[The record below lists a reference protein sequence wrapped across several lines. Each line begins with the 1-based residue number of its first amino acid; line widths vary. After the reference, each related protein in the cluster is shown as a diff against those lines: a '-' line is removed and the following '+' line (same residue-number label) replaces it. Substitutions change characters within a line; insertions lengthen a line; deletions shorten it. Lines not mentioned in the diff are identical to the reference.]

1 MGAVQVQLLGSLRF
15 FGWITGQLL
24 LSGRRVW
31 RSVRAGPWC
40 EDRVPGRE
48 LQAGRITFAEF
59 PVGPPCARAG
69 YDYDELEALEA
80 TIADEDERRWT
91 IDYAKRGSNLACPV
105 CQEPMHAFNYR
116 AYNLELEACA
126 EGHGFWLD
134 AGESDRVREVMR
146 ERVQGLQRSASAQHA
161 WHRAKRGGGGGV
173 LDNLKGL
180 FGRR

>member
-1 MGAVQVQLLGSLRF
+1 MDLNCPRDGKPLSMGQEHGIEVDRCDAC
-15 FGWITGQLL
+15 
-24 LSGRRVW
+24 
-31 RSVRAGPWC
+31 AGAW
-40 EDRVPGRE
+40 
-48 LQAGRITFAEF
+48 
-59 PVGPPCARAG
+59 
-69 YDYDELEALEA
+69 YDYDELDALEA
-80 TIADEDERRWT
+80 TIAEEDERGGT

-116 AYNLELEACA
+116 AYNLELQACA